1 MILQNLHTHT
11 VFGDGRSTAEEM
23 VLGAL
28 SGGCGSLG
36 FSEHS
41 PLLPPLD
48 PDGWTMLAENEDAY
62 RAEVLR
68 LREKYAGQ
76 LELLLG
82 LEQDVDSPPVSR
94 PYDYIIG
101 SVHNIWADGAYLS
114 ADHSRE
120 ALLAAVDRHFG
131 GDPYGFTSAYF
142 RRMATVVEVTGCQIV
157 GHLDLP
163 AKFNQGGCCF
173 DEEDP
178 RYLSAALE
186 ALDAI
191 MAHDVVFEI
200 NTGAMS
206 RGYRTAPYPSA
217 PLLRA
222 ICRRGGR
229 VCITSDSHS
238 ADTIFYAFGQARELA
253 RSCGFRE
260 TWVLTEGGFAPQG
273 L

>member
-11 VFGDGRSTAEEM
+11 VFGDGRNTAEEM

-28 SGGCGSLG
+28 SRGCASLG

-48 PDGWTMLAENEDAY
+48 PDSWTMPAEDEGTY
-62 RAEVLR
+62 RAEILR
-68 LREKYAGQ
+68 LREKYAER
-76 LELLLG
+76 LEIFLG
-82 LEQDVDSPPVSR
+82 LEQDVDSPPVSY

-114 ADHSRE
+114 ADHTRE
-120 ALLAAVDRHFG
+120 DFFSGVARQFA
-131 GDPYGFTSAYF
+131 GDPYGFTRAYF
-142 RRMATVVEVTGCQIV
+142 QRMATVVETTHCQIV
-157 GHLDLP
+157 GHLDLVT
-163 AKFNQGGCCF
+163 KFNQDGQCF
-173 DEEDP
+173 DEADP

-191 MAHDVVFEI
+191 LDHDVILEI

-206 RGYRTAPYPSA
+206 RGYRTVPYPA
-217 PLLRA
+217 GRLLRA
-222 ICRRGGR
+222 IRQRNGR
-229 VCITSDSHS
+229 ICITSDSHS
-238 ADTIFYAFGQARELA
+238 ADTIFYAFDQARELA

-260 TWVLTEGGFAPQG
+260 AWILTKSGFMPQG